1 MFERVRDALA
11 QGFSEE
17 LVAKYA
23 DTFHFYNIT
32 ADEERGVPVFNAEG
46 GQSFAPEEM
55 MASMLHYVLDFTK
68 EHAKS
73 EIRDAVLTVPPFF
86 GQEHRVALLDAAEIA
101 GMNVLALLNEPSA
114 AALQYGI
121 DKKFEE
127 TTHVVFYDMGATNTW
142 AALYEFNSYTTGKGS
157 TKKSVGQFVPRAIEW
172 DEALGG
178 EDFDVCLMDHF
189 AQEFN
194 AKHEKMLGGVDI
206 RTVPRAMGKMRKE
219 VAKTKEVLSLT
230 ANVNAPCNVEA
241 IYEDTDLRS
250 SINPPK
256 FHELCADLFARVAA
270 PLERVLERASEI
282 GVTVDMIEN
291 IELLGGGTRIPRVVE
306 ELSKTLGGR
315 DLDRHL
321 DSAEAVVFGTALYAA
336 NLSTTFRMR
345 PFGLNDVTT
354 YPMTISMEGE
364 EDSSFLP
371 PLKVLPNKRVVSLP
385 FTGEDAITTIKYGE
399 PSAEDVQLP
408 PGVAKAESLGFNVSG
423 MADVQEKYTLGGDRL
438 PTPKYESANITKVK
452 MHFGVDRY
460 GLVSLNKAEA
470 IVEVVEMVNVTIKPP
485 KAKKEKA
492 PKKEKAKAEEG
503 TKAAEEEGA
512 KAEGDEATEATE
524 EGADAAEDPAAETS
538 SARKLLEDEGAAK
551 GPEEAE
557 ADESAEESDK
567 PAEEGEKP
575 AEEKPAAP
583 KYELKAKN
591 KTFKPQLRI
600 EISPMQYAGLDA
612 PTMEAAKETMRK
624 LNDADLEKLA
634 TAAAKNELEAYAIET
649 RSKMRD
655 EDSGVFDVSSE
666 EEREV
671 FIEALTDAED
681 WLYMDGADEPSTAF
695 VDKLAELK
703 KTGDAIF
710 ERLNEMQARPAALKA
725 VNKWITK
732 SKESLTQW
740 PESKPYIN
748 ATKIAN
754 LLEDVEALEEFVASK
769 TAEQEE
775 RSLLEEPAYRVHELA
790 ERVAPLQKRFDRLKA
805 TPKPKPPKAKVNATK
820 TNATDDKAEGEATAG
835 QGEGESAAGGDTAAS
850 DGGADEGGQ
859 AGAEGAE
866 GVEGAADVDAPAGEE
881 DPAAGEGQE
890 GSEDAKDELR

>member
-1 MFERVRDALA
+1 MGKRKAPAVVAFSKGKGERILGEEAKAIAPRYPNLVFERVRDALA

-557 ADESAEESDK
+557 ADK
-567 PAEEGEKP
+567 T
-575 AEEKPAAP
+575 
-583 KYELKAKN
+583 KN

-754 LLEDVEALEEFVASK
+754 LLEDVEALEEFVANK
-769 TAEQEE
+769 NAEQEE

-835 QGEGESAAGGDTAAS
+835 QGEGEN
-850 DGGADEGGQ
+850 
-859 AGAEGAE
+859 
-866 GVEGAADVDAPAGEE
+866 
-881 DPAAGEGQE
+881 PAAGEGQE